1 MRVRVY
7 HAICMNNFPR
17 LSPYAMIGVV
27 QRRNECVH
35 GYWPME
41 TLREFV
47 APSPEETAN
56 QHQA

>member
-1 MRVRVY
+1 
-7 HAICMNNFPR
+7 
-17 LSPYAMIGVV
+17 MIGVV